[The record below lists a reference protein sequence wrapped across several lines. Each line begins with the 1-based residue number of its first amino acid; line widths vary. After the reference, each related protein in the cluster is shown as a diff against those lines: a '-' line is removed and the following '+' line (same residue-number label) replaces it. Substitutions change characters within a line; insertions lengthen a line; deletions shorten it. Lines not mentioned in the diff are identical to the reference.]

1 VSDAPIRLAIIG
13 STGSIGR
20 NALDVVRQHRAR
32 YTVVALAAHSNAAVL
47 LEQVRE
53 FAPRAIGIIDPA
65 AAATLRAALPGRAL
79 QVGPAAVA
87 AMAGADDTDTVLVSV
102 SGVAGLA
109 PALAAVRAGKRLALA
124 TKEVLVA
131 AGALVLEEARRHH
144 AEILPV
150 DSEHSAIF
158 QCMQAAGTQGCGNV
172 ERLILTASGGPFR
185 TRTRAELGGVSA
197 REALAHPTWRMGS
210 KVSID
215 SATMMNK
222 GLEVIEA
229 RWLFDIPAARIA
241 VVIHPQSVVHSLV
254 EFCDGSMVAQLSSP
268 DMRTPILYALSY
280 PARHPLRVPRL
291 DLVQLRE
298 LTFFEPN
305 HAVFPCL
312 GLAYAALQ
320 RGGTAPAV
328 LNAANEVAVQRF
340 LRDEIAFLD
349 IPCTIEKTLSA
360 HTVVSAPTLEDIL
373 AADAWAR
380 GVAAATVCATPHT
393 ANQNPHPT

>member
-1 VSDAPIRLAIIG
+1 VSGARVRLAIIG

-20 NALDVVRQHRAR
+20 NALEVVRQHADR
-32 YTVVALAAHSNAAVL
+32 YEIVALAAHRNAAAL
-47 LEQVRE
+47 LAQARE
-53 FAPRAIGIIDPA
+53 FAPRHVGLIDA
-65 AAATLRAALPGRAL
+65 AAAAPLRAALPGGTLHTGA
-79 QVGPAAVA
+79 AAVA
-87 AMAGADDTDTVLVSV
+87 SLAALPQTDIVLVSV
-102 SGVAGLA
+102 VGVAGLA

-131 AGALVLEEARRHH
+131 AGALVREEARRHQ
-144 AEILPV
+144 AEIQPV

-158 QCMQAAGTQGCGNV
+158 QCMQAAGAAGARSV

-185 TRTRAELGGVSA
+185 TRARAELQRVTA

-210 KVSID
+210 KISID
-215 SATMMNK
+215 SATLMNK

-229 RWLFDIPAARIA
+229 HWLFDIPAERIA

-268 DMRTPILYALSY
+268 DMRTPIAYAFSY
-280 PARHPLRVPRL
+280 PARQPLAVPRL
-291 DLVQLRE
+291 DLVQTRE
-298 LTFFEPN
+298 LTFSAPD
-305 HAVFPCL
+305 HTAFPCL
-312 GLAYAALQ
+312 GLAYEALR

-340 LRDEIAFLD
+340 LADEIAFLD
-349 IPCTIEKTLSA
+349 IARIVA
-360 HTVVSAPTLEDIL
+360 HTLQAHTAVAAPTLDDIL

-380 GVAAATVCATPHT
+380 DRAAAFAVAA
-393 ANQNPHPT
+393 PTTQH

>member
-1 VSDAPIRLAIIG
+1 VSGARVRLAIIG

-20 NALDVVRQHRAR
+20 NALEVVRQHADR
-32 YTVVALAAHSNAAVL
+32 YEIVALATHRNAAAL
-47 LEQVRE
+47 LAQARE
-53 FAPRAIGIIDPA
+53 FAPRHVGLIDA
-65 AAATLRAALPGRAL
+65 AAAAPLRAALPGGTLHTGA
-79 QVGPAAVA
+79 AAVA
-87 AMAGADDTDTVLVSV
+87 SLAALPQTDIVLVSV
-102 SGVAGLA
+102 VGVAGLA

-131 AGALVLEEARRHH
+131 AGALVREEARRHQ

-158 QCMQAAGTQGCGNV
+158 QCMQAAGAAGARSV

-185 TRTRAELGGVSA
+185 TRARAELQRVTA

-210 KVSID
+210 KISID
-215 SATMMNK
+215 SATLMNK

-229 RWLFDIPAARIA
+229 HWLFDIPAERIA

-268 DMRTPILYALSY
+268 DMRTPIAYALSY
-280 PARHPLRVPRL
+280 PARQPLAVPRL
-291 DLVQLRE
+291 DLVQTRE
-298 LTFFEPN
+298 LTFSAPD
-305 HAVFPCL
+305 HTAFPCL
-312 GLAYAALQ
+312 GLAYEALR

-340 LRDEIAFLD
+340 LADEIAFLD
-349 IPCTIEKTLSA
+349 IARIVA
-360 HTVVSAPTLEDIL
+360 HTLQAHTAVAAPTLDDIL

-380 GVAAATVCATPHT
+380 DRAAAFAVAA
-393 ANQNPHPT
+393 PTTQH

>member
-1 VSDAPIRLAIIG
+1 
-13 STGSIGR
+13 
-20 NALDVVRQHRAR
+20 
-32 YTVVALAAHSNAAVL
+32 
-47 LEQVRE
+47 
-53 FAPRAIGIIDPA
+53 
-65 AAATLRAALPGRAL
+65 
-79 QVGPAAVA
+79 
-87 AMAGADDTDTVLVSV
+87 
-102 SGVAGLA
+102 
-109 PALAAVRAGKRLALA
+109 
-124 TKEVLVA
+124 VLVA

-185 TRTRAELGGVSA
+185 TRTRDELGRVTA

-210 KVSID
+210 KISID

-254 EFCDGSMVAQLSSP
+254 EFCDGSMVAQLASP

-280 PARHPLRVPRL
+280 PARHPLCVPRL

-298 LTFFEPN
+298 LTFFAPN

-312 GLAYAALQ
+312 GLAYEALQ

-340 LRDEIAFLD
+340 LRDEISFLD
-349 IPCTIEKTLSA
+349 IPRTVETTLLA
-360 HTVVSAPTLEDIL
+360 HTVVAQPTLADIL

-380 GVAAATVCATPHT
+380 GVAAACTVAEPKTENRKPKT
-393 ANQNPHPT
+393 SS

>member
-1 VSDAPIRLAIIG
+1 VSDAPRRLAIIG

-20 NALDVVRQHRAR
+20 NALDVVRQQRAR
-32 YTVVALAAHSNAAVL
+32 YEVVALAAHSNAAVL

-53 FAPRAIGIIDPA
+53 FAPREIGIIDPA

-87 AMAGADDTDTVLVSV
+87 ALAGAGDTDTVLVSV

-131 AGALVLEEARRHH
+131 AGALVLDEARRHH

-158 QCMQAAGTQGCGNV
+158 QCMQAAGTHGGGSV

-185 TRTRAELGGVSA
+185 TRTRAELGQVTA

-210 KVSID
+210 KISID
-215 SATMMNK
+215 SATLMNK

-229 RWLFDIPAARIA
+229 HWLFGIPAARIA

-280 PARHPLRVPRL
+280 PARQALRVPRL
-291 DLVQLRE
+291 DLVQVRE

-305 HAVFPCL
+305 HVVFPCL
-312 GLAYAALQ
+312 DLAYEALQ

-349 IPCTIEKTLSA
+349 IPRTVEKALLA
-360 HTVVSAPTLEDIL
+360 HTVVAAPTLEDIL

-380 GVAAATVCATPHT
+380 GVATAFTVAQPQTENRKPKT
-393 ANQNPHPT
+393 I